1 MSDSRKKP
9 NVVFVFSDQHRYQAT
24 GFAGDPNVKTPV
36 MDELS
41 KQSINFI
48 TAISGFPVC
57 SPYRASLMT
66 GQYATNHGVFLND
79 VSLIDNIG
87 NTTTIANA
95 FKNSGYNT
103 AYIGKWHLNG
113 NGRSNY
119 IPPERRLGFDY
130 WEVLECTHDYNE
142 SYYFGDKE
150 IKLKWEG
157 YDAHS
162 QTRSARQYILNRDK
176 TRPFLMML
184 SWGPPHNP
192 YETAPDNFKAMYDSD
207 SIVLRPNVPDENKRD
222 SQKDLAG
229 YYAHISALDNCLG
242 ELLETIKDE
251 DLENDTIFIYTSDHG
266 DMLGSQGQSRKQ
278 RPWDESI
285 RVPFLMRYPQQWE
298 NDEIKISNP
307 INSIDIMPTL
317 LGLCNIEI
325 PDTVDGRNL
334 APDLISLRDLPADGV
349 LIECLSP
356 FGEFTRD
363 NGGRE
368 YRGIRTNRYTYVID
382 KNGPWLLYDNLED
395 PYQMNNL
402 CDKETYASLQN
413 NLNHQLMQLLNQRND
428 EFLDGMS
435 YVRQWG
441 YVVDKSG
448 TVRYLD

>member
-1 MSDSRKKP
+1 
-9 NVVFVFSDQHRYQAT
+9 
-24 GFAGDPNVKTPV
+24 
-36 MDELS
+36 
-41 KQSINFI
+41 
-48 TAISGFPVC
+48 
-57 SPYRASLMT
+57 
-66 GQYATNHGVFLND
+66 
-79 VSLIDNIG
+79 
-87 NTTTIANA
+87 
-95 FKNSGYNT
+95 
-103 AYIGKWHLNG
+103 
-113 NGRSNY
+113 
-119 IPPERRLGFDY
+119 
-130 WEVLECTHDYNE
+130 
-142 SYYFGDKE
+142 
-150 IKLKWEG
+150 
-157 YDAHS
+157 
-162 QTRSARQYILNRDK
+162 
-176 TRPFLMML
+176 MML

-229 YYAHISALDNCLG
+229 YYAHISALDNYLG

-325 PDTVDGRNL
+325 PETVDGRNL